1 MTATQQTGIE
11 DVLPLSPMQE
21 GLLFHALYDDQT
33 PDVYTVQ
40 LALDLKGHIDP
51 AALRSAAEQLVRRHA
66 TLRVAFRSMG
76 RGQSVQVVPRVVE
89 VPWQEVDLSG
99 LPVGEQEAQL
109 ESWLE
114 QDRALRFDLGRPP
127 LLRFALVR
135 RGVDRHCLV
144 FTCHH
149 ILLDGWSVPLLLKE
163 LLALYESRG
172 DDSRLPRVTPYR
184 NYLAWLAGQDRHAAE
199 LAWKTAFE
207 DFEEPTLMASS
218 SPDDPAV
225 LPQYVRAELSPEL
238 TEVLSAVAR
247 KHRLTLNTVVQGA
260 WGLLLG
266 RLTGRDD
273 VVFGAT
279 VSGRPPE
286 VAGIESM
293 IGLFINTIPVRVTLD
308 PAESLIGLLKR
319 IQDQQAELMDYQ
331 HLGLAR
337 VQALLGNAE
346 LFDTLVAF
354 ENYPLERDS
363 LPQADGLHIAAAESR
378 DATHYP
384 VTLAA
389 IPGPVLQF
397 RLDYNPHVFT
407 HDEAHQLL
415 GRLQSVLSAVAFLPE
430 QPTGRLDVLVDAERD
445 RLLHEW
451 NPVSRP
457 VPSETVIELFEA
469 QAKRTPDAVA
479 VLAEAEELSYGEL
492 DARANR
498 LAHALIERG
507 IGPEDLAVLAL
518 PRTADLIVTL
528 LAVLKTGAAYLPLD
542 LKSPPERI
550 DFVLQDAAPTCVITT
565 HEAAHRF
572 PEHADVIALDSRAAV
587 LAIET
592 QPAVNPTAE
601 DRVRPLTPL
610 AAAYVIYTSG
620 STGVPK
626 GVVVEHQ
633 SFTDLVT
640 WATES
645 LGAERLSHVLAATS
659 LTFDVSVFELFP
671 PLTVGGTVEL
681 VPDILALADRPHW
694 NGSLI
699 SGVPSALGSMLNQ
712 AELDITA
719 ASVVLAG
726 EALSA
731 KTVNDIRAVMPD
743 CEVINAYGPTE
754 ATVYS
759 TLWKAPTTRQET
771 PPPIGRPLDNTR
783 VYVLDWGL
791 RPVPPG
797 TVGELYLA
805 GPGVA

>member
-293 IGLFINTIPVRVTLD
+293 IGLFINTIPVRV
-308 PAESLIGLLKR
+308 
-319 IQDQQAELMDYQ
+319 
-331 HLGLAR
+331 
-337 VQALLGNAE
+337 
-346 LFDTLVAF
+346 
-354 ENYPLERDS
+354 
-363 LPQADGLHIAAAESR
+363 
-378 DATHYP
+378 
-384 VTLAA
+384 
-389 IPGPVLQF
+389 
-397 RLDYNPHVFT
+397 
-407 HDEAHQLL
+407 
-415 GRLQSVLSAVAFLPE
+415 
-430 QPTGRLDVLVDAERD
+430 
-445 RLLHEW
+445 
-451 NPVSRP
+451 
-457 VPSETVIELFEA
+457 
-469 QAKRTPDAVA
+469 
-479 VLAEAEELSYGEL
+479 
-492 DARANR
+492 
-498 LAHALIERG
+498 
-507 IGPEDLAVLAL
+507 
-518 PRTADLIVTL
+518 
-528 LAVLKTGAAYLPLD
+528 
-542 LKSPPERI
+542 
-550 DFVLQDAAPTCVITT
+550 
-565 HEAAHRF
+565 
-572 PEHADVIALDSRAAV
+572 
-587 LAIET
+587 
-592 QPAVNPTAE
+592 
-601 DRVRPLTPL
+601 
-610 AAAYVIYTSG
+610 
-620 STGVPK
+620 
-626 GVVVEHQ
+626 
-633 SFTDLVT
+633 
-640 WATES
+640 
-645 LGAERLSHVLAATS
+645 
-659 LTFDVSVFELFP
+659 
-671 PLTVGGTVEL
+671 
-681 VPDILALADRPHW
+681 
-694 NGSLI
+694 
-699 SGVPSALGSMLNQ
+699 
-712 AELDITA
+712 
-719 ASVVLAG
+719 
-726 EALSA
+726 
-731 KTVNDIRAVMPD
+731 
-743 CEVINAYGPTE
+743 
-754 ATVYS
+754 
-759 TLWKAPTTRQET
+759 
-771 PPPIGRPLDNTR
+771 
-783 VYVLDWGL
+783 
-791 RPVPPG
+791 
-797 TVGELYLA
+797 
-805 GPGVA
+805 